1 MKIARVQ
8 YSFKESL
15 VRLSVNLDPKCLS
28 ENSFSFQEQTC
39 LVALLHSVTGWGQL
53 LGICE
58 TKQLISEYSQLEL
71 LASCS
76 PWSHISERH
85 ILMATQFH
93 PLSHTHLFFHT
104 GLGDN
109 FFIIPMGWFFLKRL
123 SEEERK
129 YVADH
134 CPYCS
139 CFQSSS

>member
-1 MKIARVQ
+1 M
-8 YSFKESL
+8 L
-15 VRLSVNLDPKCLS
+15 VREFLLLPRTDFPCCLAILSHCY
-28 ENSFSFQEQTC
+28 T
-39 LVALLHSVTGWGQL
+39 QL

-71 LASCS
+71 LASCI

-123 SEEERK
+123 SEKERK

-134 CPYCS
+134 CPLLQLFSELQLIRILYCLS
-139 CFQSSS
+139 GLSQMWL